1 MVLTGVAYAMA
12 GGGSG
17 QAGSGG
23 SPLMTLA
30 PILIM
35 FVIFYF
41 LLIRPQ
47 QKQAK
52 RHNDFI
58 RNLKAGDRVVTS
70 SGIHGVVRG
79 LTDTTVT
86 LEIADNVRVK
96 ILRSAITGSSQEA
109 AADPKAV
116 AKE

>member
-17 QAGSGG
+17 QAGSGS
-23 SPLMTLA
+23 SPLVTLA
-30 PILIM
+30 PIVIM

-47 QKQAK
+47 QKQARK
-52 RHNDFI
+52 HTDFI
-58 RNLKAGDRVVTS
+58 RSLKAGDRVVTS
-70 SGIHGVVRG
+70 SGIHGIVRG

-86 LEIADNVRVK
+86 LEIADDVRIK
-96 ILRSAITGSSQEA
+96 ITRGSITGSSQEA
-109 AADPKAV
+109 AGDAKS